1 MYIGL
6 LYNMIFHN
14 AVSSMR

>member
-6 LYNMIFHN
+6 LYMKQYDLLDFQW
-14 AVSSMR
+14 